1 MEKIFKTNFLMV
13 ILALVYPCVIL
24 AQRGEDLPGGD
35 IEPPPAPI
43 DGSIVYLAVAALL
56 LAVYYFYRVNIKIIT
71 K

>member
-1 MEKIFKTNFLMV
+1 MNKIFKTKFLML
-13 ILALVYPCVIL
+13 ILALVCPCIIV

-35 IEPPPAPI
+35 IEPPPTPI

-56 LAVYYFYRVNIKIIT
+56 LAVYYFYKVNIKISA